1 MTKKRCD
8 GQDTDIFFPNT
19 EAGEAVAKAYCR
31 ECQVRT
37 WCLEVV
43 ALPAEGSKAK
53 SGRHGIFG
61 GLNPEERANLVR
73 ARKRPSQAR
82 GPSSG

>member
-1 MTKKRCD
+1 VSERRCE
-8 GQDTDIFFPNT
+8 GQDTDIFFPTT

-31 ECQVRT
+31 ECKVRT

-53 SGRHGIFG
+53 SGRYGIFG

-73 ARKRPSQAR
+73 ARKRRSRAR
-82 GPSSG
+82 GPSSD